1 MTVWTGGITVGA
13 SLWSVDPYFQV
24 IAQEKLHKKVKW
36 SIFIGEDIEVFRS
49 GWVRGEGAIGG
60 G

>member
-1 MTVWTGGITVGA
+1 MTVWTGA

-24 IAQEKLHKKVKW
+24 IAQEKLHKKVEW
-36 SIFIGEDIEVFRS
+36 STFIGEDIEVFRS
-49 GWVRGEGAIGG
+49 GWVRGEDAIGG